1 MQLLI
6 TVRPKCGKNWFF
18 FLIFTKSSNNLLV
31 IFEKM
36 QEQFIK
42 FLKDK
47 AADNTSFP
55 EEIASVLDIGYDA
68 AYRRINLKTNLSL
81 EESVKLAKHYN
92 VSLNKLFEVGSQTTI
107 LADLSPPIHNKNGLE
122 MWLKQSHNSVFPLTK
137 LKGASIVYSAK
148 DIPLFHTLKDSYLS
162 RYKIY
167 VWLKDVDS
175 EMTQN
180 KVSFDDFIKDIPES
194 LLENAFKLGEV
205 YKDINRTEIWNNTTI
220 NGTLQQVLYYF
231 EAGSLSKELALLICT
246 DITDVIT
253 LVEKQA
259 IQQSLIGSKSKA
271 VFNLYVSDIHTMTN
285 TIMVKTPFQKVFFT
299 PFTVL
304 SYFKI
309 EHQATCNLMN
319 EFFEKQMSISKL
331 LVNAGEK
338 DRALFFNR
346 MHKKINRLREHIID
360 NDAFDFE

>member
-1 MQLLI
+1 
-6 TVRPKCGKNWFF
+6 
-18 FLIFTKSSNNLLV
+18 
-31 IFEKM
+31 M

-42 FLKDK
+42 YLKEK
-47 AADNTSFP
+47 TENNTSFV
-55 EEIASVLDIGYDA
+55 EEIATILDVGYDA
-68 AYRRINLKTNLSL
+68 AYRRINLKTSLSL
-81 EESVKLAKHYN
+81 EESVKLAKHYKI
-92 VSLNKLFEVGSQTTI
+92 SLNNLFEVGSQNSI
-107 LADLSPPIHNKNGLE
+107 LTELSPPIHNKEGLE
-122 MWLKQSHNSVFPLTK
+122 VWLKQSYNSVFPLTK
-137 LKGASIVYSAK
+137 LKSASIIYSAK

-175 EMTQN
+175 EMTKN
-180 KVSFDDFIKDIPES
+180 KISFDQFIKDIPTS

-205 YKDINRTEIWNNTTI
+205 YKDINITEIWNNTTI

-231 EAGSLSKELALLICT
+231 EAGALSKDIALLICN
-246 DITDVIT
+246 DIEDVIR

-259 IQQSLIGSKSKA
+259 IQQCLFGSKNKA
-271 VFNLYVSDIHTMTN
+271 IYNLYINDIHTMSN
-285 TIMVKTPFQKVFFT
+285 TIMVKTPYQKVFFT
-299 PFTVL
+299 PFTVI

-309 EHQATCNLMN
+309 EHQPTCELMY

-338 DRALFFNR
+338 DRSLFFNR
-346 MHKKINRLREHIID
+346 MHQKINRLRERIIIN